1 MNPMK
6 SQSDLPVL
14 SVEQLRV
21 SFGRGPGAVA
31 AVRGVSF
38 EVFRGETLCLVGES
52 GCGKSLTAKS
62 ILRLLDAPSEISG
75 GRIILRAEAVGGE
88 VDIVPLK
95 VGDAR
100 LRRIR
105 GDVVSMIFQEP
116 MAALSPVH
124 TIGQQLSEPLR
135 IHRGMTAKAARQ
147 RGIELLDRV
156 GIPDPARRIDSYSFQ
171 LSGGMRQRAM
181 IAIALACGPQLLV
194 ADEPT
199 TALDVTTQAQILELL
214 AELQREF
221 GMAMLFITHDLGVV
235 AQISDRMAVMYLG
248 EIVEAGETR
257 QLFSDPAHPYTR
269 ALLRSV
275 PRLQG
280 VRGSRLPTI
289 EGSVPPLTDIPSGC
303 AFHTRCSE
311 VLGDVC
317 QQKTPEFLSLTANR
331 RVACL
336 RHVSPVATRTAEVS
350 S

>member
-1 MNPMK
+1 MT
-6 SQSDLPVL
+6 SRSDLPVL

-31 AVRGVSF
+31 AVRGISF
-38 EVFRGETLCLVGES
+38 EVHRGETLCLVGES

-62 ILRLLDAPSEISG
+62 ILRLLDAPGEIAG
-75 GRIILRAEAVGGE
+75 GRIVLRADSLGGE
-88 VDIVPLK
+88 VDIVPLSAR
-95 VGDAR
+95 DTR
-100 LRRIR
+100 LRRVR

-135 IHRGMTAKAARQ
+135 VHRGMSAKAARQ

-156 GIPDPARRIDSYSFQ
+156 GIPDPASRIDSYAFQ

-181 IAIALACGPQLLV
+181 IAIALACNPMLLV

-235 AQISDRMAVMYLG
+235 AQIADRVAVMYLG
-248 EIVEAGETR
+248 QIVETGETR
-257 QLFSDPAHPYTR
+257 QLFAEPAHPYTR

-280 VRGSRLPTI
+280 VRGNRLPTI
-289 EGSVPPLTDIPSGC
+289 QGSVPPLTAIPPGC
-303 AFHTRCSE
+303 AFHTRCE
-311 VLGDVC
+311 ERLGDTCSQVR
-317 QQKTPEFLSLTANR
+317 PDFLELESGR
-331 RVACL
+331 QVACL
-336 RHVSPVATRTAEVS
+336 RHSPVAVLDSAGTPS
-350 S
+350 